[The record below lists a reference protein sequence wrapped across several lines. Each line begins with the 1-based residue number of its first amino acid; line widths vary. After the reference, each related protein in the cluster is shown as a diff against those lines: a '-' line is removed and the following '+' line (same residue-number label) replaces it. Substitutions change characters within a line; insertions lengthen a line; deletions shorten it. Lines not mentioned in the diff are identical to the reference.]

1 MAKQIAFIKDLFV
14 AVAIDSPLGSRITLF
29 EVDDINNPFV
39 NESVNTTTKTVLL
52 KSRADFNTVIIEFV
66 DNRVVELDS
75 TLDCKEIV
83 KFLNYVV
90 ILKFLLKKILN
101 NMKLLGFLEMGN
113 YFVMK
118 TMLLVVS
125 HH

>member
-1 MAKQIAFIKDLFV
+1 MRVAKQIAFIKDLFV

-52 KSRADFNTVIIEFV
+52 KSKADFNTVIIEFV

-75 TLDCKEIV
+75 TLDCKDIV
-83 KFLNYVV
+83 KFPQLCRD
-90 ILKFLLKKILN
+90 I
-101 NMKLLGFLEMGN
+101 E
-113 YFVMK
+113 
-118 TMLLVVS
+118 VS
-125 HH
+125 F

>member
-1 MAKQIAFIKDLFV
+1 MNQLI
-14 AVAIDSPLGSRITLF
+14 PL
-29 EVDDINNPFV
+29 P
-39 NESVNTTTKTVLL
+39 TVLL
-52 KSRADFNTVIIEFV
+52 KSKADFNTVIIEFV
-66 DNRVVELDS
+66 DNRVVELI
-75 TLDCKEIV
+75 LPLIV
-83 KFLNYVV
+83 KTLSNSLNYV